1 MNRLNRPVP
10 RTPGVIRRRRS
21 RVVATALA
29 AVVALF
35 LTAAAPVPQGMT
47 AEQLAARGEAISN
60 RIMELQRAGAT
71 QRTIDQAMHRE
82 YGLKPV
88 PMAAQRSQLTEQRT
102 QLTAAAT
109 STSTES
115 SCVNLPK
122 PTAYYDTPAGAHIVS
137 ASWSWKNLP
146 KSSTRCWVR
155 DTSVYGGDVGGP
167 DAFGI
172 YLNRQVIYRSS
183 GGNHWTER
191 NTRSRFVNPEDW
203 DAYGVV
209 YRSQDRSNTG
219 NREYTW
225 DHGNVWMYFNLTT
238 CAGTQTFTLK
248 SKIGHT
254 WSNASISSASVS
266 ASGISLTFTTTEH
279 RWQAV
284 NPTAGIYT
292 PC

>member
-1 MNRLNRPVP
+1 V
-10 RTPGVIRRRRS
+10 
-21 RVVATALA
+21 
-29 AVVALF
+29 
-35 LTAAAPVPQGMT
+35 
-47 AEQLAARGEAISN
+47 
-60 RIMELQRAGAT
+60 
-71 QRTIDQAMHRE
+71 
-82 YGLKPV
+82 K
-88 PMAAQRSQLTEQRT
+88 
-102 QLTAAAT
+102 
-109 STSTES
+109 
-115 SCVNLPK
+115 LPK

-137 ASWSWKNLP
+137 ASWAWQNLP
-146 KSSTRCWVR
+146 KSSNRCWIR

-172 YLNRQVIYRSS
+172 YLNRKVIYRSS
-183 GGNHWTER
+183 GGSHWTETNAR
-191 NTRSRFVNPEDW
+191 TRFVNPEDW
-203 DAYGVV
+203 DDYGVV

-219 NREYTW
+219 NRQYTW

-254 WSNASISSASVS
+254 WSNASISSANVS
-266 ASGISLTFTTTEH
+266 ATGISLTFTTTEN